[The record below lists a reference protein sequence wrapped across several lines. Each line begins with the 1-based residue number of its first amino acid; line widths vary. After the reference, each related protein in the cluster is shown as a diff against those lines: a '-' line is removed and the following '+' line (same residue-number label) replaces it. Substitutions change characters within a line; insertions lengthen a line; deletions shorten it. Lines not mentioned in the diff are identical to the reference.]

1 MYASTHPCVA
11 RSTRCCVA
19 FKQQHFSGLMHPC
32 PPSETWWRILLQLPL
47 LDGYPSWC
55 LMASLLDMPL
65 PQYSGDP
72 QFSLGCW
79 VLHGMGHS
87 LPVGGLSVACS
98 AAGACGMHGLW
109 CQGASERALLGE
121 LLWGRVGGPG
131 SCSCRGMELAGS
143 ASQPACG
150 GVSFLGSLPG

>member
-1 MYASTHPCVA
+1 MHPCVA
-11 RSTRCCVA
+11 APTHHCVA

-32 PPSETWWRILLQLPL
+32 PPPETWCRSLLQLLL
-47 LDGYPSWC
+47 LDGDTSSC
-55 LMASLLDMPL
+55 LMASLLDVPL

-79 VLHGMGHS
+79 VLYGTGCY
-87 LPVGGLSVACS
+87 LPMGGLSVACS
-98 AAGACGMHGLW
+98 AVGACGICGLW
-109 CQGASERALLGE
+109 CQGASEHALLGE

-131 SCSCRGMELAGS
+131 SCSCWEMELACS

-150 GVSFLGSLPG
+150 GGSFLGSLPG